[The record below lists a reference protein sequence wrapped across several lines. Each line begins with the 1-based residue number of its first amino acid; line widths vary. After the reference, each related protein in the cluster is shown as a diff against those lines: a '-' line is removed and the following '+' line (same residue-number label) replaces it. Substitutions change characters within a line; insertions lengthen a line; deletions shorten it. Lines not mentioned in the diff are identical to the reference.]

1 MAATIGYRRGRFDGY
16 LGNAGPMPPNDIDR
30 PAPDLTRRISALAT
44 STLANA
50 LDKAGLHDNVIAHI
64 KAVAPGF
71 RFAGPAVTVK
81 ESAGAHGDYTSDDFT
96 VGAMIDAARAGDVI
110 VVDAG
115 GAECSTW
122 GGMASLAAKLKGV
135 AGLMVDGAVRD
146 LEEMIEFEFPVFSR
160 HMTPTTGRL
169 RLRVEAINV
178 AVVIDGVA
186 VAPGDIIAADGTGAV
201 CLPGGRAEE
210 ITILA
215 EGLARDDASA
225 VEDLRAGLSFTQAM
239 AKYKGI

>member
-1 MAATIGYRRGRFDGY
+1 
-16 LGNAGPMPPNDIDR
+16 MPTDTDR
-30 PAPDLTRRISALAT
+30 PTADLVRRVSALAT

-81 ESAGAHGDYTSDDFT
+81 EVTGAHGDYSSNDFA
-96 VGAMIDAARAGDVI
+96 VGAIIDAAGSGDVI

-115 GAECSTW
+115 GAECSSW

-135 AGLMVDGAVRD
+135 AGLMVEGAVRD
-146 LEEMIEFEFPVFSR
+146 LEEMIEFEFPVFAR
-160 HMTPTTGRL
+160 HLTPTTGRL
-169 RLRVEAINV
+169 RLKVEAINV
-178 AVVIDGVA
+178 AVVIDGVT

-201 CLPGGRAEE
+201 CLPAARAGE
-210 ITILA
+210 ITALA
-215 EGLARDDASA
+215 ERMARDDAGA
-225 VEDLRAGLSFTQAM
+225 VEDLRAGLSFAQAM
-239 AKYKGI
+239 AKYKDI

>member
-1 MAATIGYRRGRFDGY
+1 
-16 LGNAGPMPPNDIDR
+16 
-30 PAPDLTRRISALAT
+30 
-44 STLANA
+44 
-50 LDKAGLHDNVIAHI
+50 
-64 KAVAPGF
+64 
-71 RFAGPAVTVK
+71 
-81 ESAGAHGDYTSDDFT
+81 
-96 VGAMIDAARAGDVI
+96 
-110 VVDAG
+110 
-115 GAECSTW
+115 
-122 GGMASLAAKLKGV
+122 
-135 AGLMVDGAVRD
+135 MVDGAVRD
-146 LEEMIEFEFPVFSR
+146 LEEMIEFGFPVFSR

-169 RLRVEAINV
+169 RLRIEAINV

-215 EGLARDDASA
+215 EGLAEDDASA

>member
-1 MAATIGYRRGRFDGY
+1 
-16 LGNAGPMPPNDIDR
+16 MPPADIDR
-30 PAPDLTRRISALAT
+30 PPPELIERISRLGT

-50 LDKAGLHDNVIAHI
+50 LDSAGLHNNVIAHI

-81 ESAGAHGDYTSDDFT
+81 ESAGAHGDYTSDDFA
-96 VGAMIDAARAGDVI
+96 VGAMIDAAQAGDII

-115 GAECSTW
+115 GAQCSTW

-135 AGLMVDGAVRD
+135 AGLIVDGAVRD

-160 HMTPTTGRL
+160 HMVPTTGRL
-169 RLRVEAINV
+169 RLKIEAINV
-178 AVVIDGVA
+178 PVVIDGVN

-201 CLPGGRAEE
+201 CLPGAQAED
-210 ITILA
+210 ITALA
-215 EGLARDDASA
+215 EKLARDDDAA
-225 VEDLRAGLSFTQAM
+225 VRDLRAGLSFSEAM

>member
-1 MAATIGYRRGRFDGY
+1 M
-16 LGNAGPMPPNDIDR
+16 
-30 PAPDLTRRISALAT
+30 AT

-50 LDKAGLHDNVIAHI
+50 LDKAGLHNKIIAHI
-64 KAVAPGF
+64 KAAVPSF
-71 RFAGPAVTVK
+71 RFTGPAVTVK
-81 ESAGAHGDYTSDDFT
+81 EITGAHGDYTSDDFA
-96 VGAMIDAARAGDVI
+96 VGLMIDAAQAGDVI

-160 HMTPTTGRL
+160 HITPTTGRL
-169 RLRVEAINV
+169 RLKVEAINV
-178 AVVIDGVA
+178 DVVIDGVA
-186 VAPGDIIAADGTGAV
+186 VAPGDIIHADGTGAV
-201 CLPGGRAEE
+201 CLPAGRAED
-210 ITILA
+210 ITMLA
-215 EGLARDDASA
+215 EKFAQDDAGA

-239 AKYKGI
+239 AKYRGI

>member
-1 MAATIGYRRGRFDGY
+1 MSDNSPSE
-16 LGNAGPMPPNDIDR
+16 LVQ
-30 PAPDLTRRISALAT
+30 RISPLAT

-50 LDKAGLHDNVIAHI
+50 LDLAGLHNNVVAHI

-71 RFAGPAVTVK
+71 RFTGPAVTVK
-81 ESAGAHGDYTSDDFT
+81 ETAGQHGDFTSEDFR
-96 VGAMIDAARAGDVI
+96 VGAMIDAAQAGDVI

-135 AGLMVDGAVRD
+135 SGLLVDGAVRD

-160 HMTPTTGRL
+160 HMIATTGRL
-169 RLRVEAINV
+169 RLKVEAINV
-178 AVVIDGVA
+178 PVRIDGVT
-186 VAPGDIIAADGTGAV
+186 VSPGDIIHADGTSAV
-201 CLPGGRAEE
+201 CLPVDRAEE
-210 ITILA
+210 ITGIA
-215 EGLARDDASA
+215 ERLARDDAAA
-225 VEDLRAGLSFTQAM
+225 VEDLRAGLTFSEAM